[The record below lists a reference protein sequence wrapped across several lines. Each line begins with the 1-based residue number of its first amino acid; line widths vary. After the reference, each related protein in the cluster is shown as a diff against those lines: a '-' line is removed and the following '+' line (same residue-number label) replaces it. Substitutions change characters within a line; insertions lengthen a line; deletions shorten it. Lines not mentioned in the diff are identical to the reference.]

1 MHATD
6 PNQAKQNHAF
16 MTSDIFTRN
25 GLANSLLLSSQKYTD
40 VSQIN
45 ALMQQSISAK

>member
-1 MHATD
+1 M
-6 PNQAKQNHAF
+6 PLGQAKPSQRHPHI
-16 MTSDIFTRN
+16 TSDIFTRN
-25 GLANSLLLSSQKYTD
+25 GLANSLLFSFQTYTV

>member
-1 MHATD
+1 MNATD
-6 PNQAKQNHAF
+6 PNQAKQKGALT
-16 MTSDIFTRN
+16 TSDLFSRN
-25 GLANSLLLSSQKYTD
+25 GLANSLLFTSQKYTV